1 MKVRRVFVIVVA
13 LAVALLPATASA
25 STGWVIQPTPNPAC
39 CGGEG
44 FFNTFQAV
52 SCISANDC
60 TATGNFWD
68 LSAAGTEAEHW
79 DGTSWQIEPTPNP
92 ATNPTANGPNAELRG
107 VKCVSDAFCIAAG
120 EYTNTAG
127 VMQTLAERW
136 NGTAWSIVVTPN
148 PAGAT
153 TSQLNAVACT
163 TVTNC
168 IAVGY
173 YQNSA
178 STNLPLAERWN
189 GISWAIQSVPATT
202 GGRLRG
208 VSCTSASACTAVGFA
223 GSNGLADRWNG
234 TAWKTQ
240 AVPKPTGAKSIQ
252 LNGVKCTSGTVCT
265 AAGSGTY
272 SASPGNVVKTLAERW
287 SGSAWKNQPIPT
299 PSPSGDGGTDVLTAI
314 SCTSSSACTAVGY
327 YENNQVLED
336 TLAEAW
342 NGTAWTIQSTPNNDA
357 DNSLLGVAC
366 TTTAIC
372 EAVGES
378 DGDGGFSSGG
388 NLAMQRT

>member
-1 MKVRRVFVIVVA
+1 M
-13 LAVALLPATASA
+13 AV
-25 STGWVIQPTPNPAC
+25 
-39 CGGEG
+39 
-44 FFNTFQAV
+44 
-52 SCISANDC
+52 
-60 TATGNFWD
+60 
-68 LSAAGTEAEHW
+68 
-79 DGTSWQIEPTPNP
+79 
-92 ATNPTANGPNAELRG
+92 
-107 VKCVSDAFCIAAG
+107 G

-127 VMQTLAERW
+127 VMQTLAEGW
-136 NGTAWSIVVTPN
+136 NGTAWSIVGTPN

-153 TSQLNAVACT
+153 TSQLNAVACA

-189 GISWAIQSVPATT
+189 GTSWALQSVPATT
-202 GGRLRG
+202 SGRLRG
-208 VSCTSASACTAVGFA
+208 VSCTKASACTAVGFA

-240 AVPKPTGAKSIQ
+240 VVPKQTGAKSIQ
-252 LNGVKCTSGTVCT
+252 LNGVNCTSGTVCT
-265 AAGSGTY
+265 AARSGTY
-272 SASPGNVVKTLAERW
+272 PASPVNVVKTLAERW
-287 SGSAWKNQPIPT
+287 NGTAWKNQSIPT
-299 PSPSGDGGTDVLTAI
+299 PSPSGDIGTDVLTGI
-314 SCTSSSACTAVGY
+314 SCTSASACTAVGY

-342 NGTAWTIQSTPNNDA
+342 NGTAWTIQSTPNSNA
-357 DNSLLGVAC
+357 DNSLLGVSCA